1 MLLALWI
8 LLRSYHVS
16 RDTGS
21 LAGVSLRDDK
31 TGGLWESL
39 QKDMSNIFL
48 FLSLRKKEKKKEKSY
63 DQNTHLL
70 RLS

>member
-1 MLLALWI
+1 MCI
-8 LLRSYHVS
+8 
-16 RDTGS
+16 DTGS
-21 LAGVSLRDDK
+21 LAGGSLRDDK

-48 FLSLRKKEKKKEKSY
+48 FLSLRRKEKKEKSY